1 MRDPKLRN
9 YAQLTS
15 RNDIRRRTNND
26 KVNNI
31 SLGAV
36 YLDTRV
42 SNVAYN
48 LRFYEYINVL
58 EYKIRVNWN
67 SCDISINIAT
77 RKWNDITIVP
87 NVRGMSDYIR
97 FFSTFFF
104 FSLYSSHFTCLNNK
118 FGFADWHYDN
128 YFNSQI
134 LPSIFH
140 SFWIVTYYF

>member
-97 FFSTFFF
+97 FFSIFFF
-104 FSLYSSHFTCLNNK
+104 LYICLISH
-118 FGFADWHYDN
+118 
-128 YFNSQI
+128 
-134 LPSIFH
+134 
-140 SFWIVTYYF
+140 V

>member
-1 MRDPKLRN
+1 MRDSKLRN

-48 LRFYEYINVL
+48 LPFHEYI
-58 EYKIRVNWN
+58 
-67 SCDISINIAT
+67 
-77 RKWNDITIVP
+77 
-87 NVRGMSDYIR
+87 
-97 FFSTFFF
+97 
-104 FSLYSSHFTCLNNK
+104 
-118 FGFADWHYDN
+118 
-128 YFNSQI
+128 
-134 LPSIFH
+134 
-140 SFWIVTYYF
+140 